1 MPSWRMLNNMRFT
14 PDLAKAPLAT
24 IRVGGSDQKRH
35 GIRKP
40 RRPSGGRS
48 CPSTGRSVAHPSA
61 EALGAKLHSRAFSAC
76 SCSSRPWAENQSDIR
91 RCDSG
96 VVRQPVCDA
105 SSADATLPRPGCP
118 TRQFWQHASG
128 RPGHERE
135 RCVLACDSPGTCL
148 PQTLAAEPQAATPRR
163 YQGPRGGAAARGLS
177 S

>member
-61 EALGAKLHSRAFSAC
+61 EVLGRSSIHELSLRALVVLARGPRTNPTFDDAIRELSG
-76 SCSSRPWAENQSDIR
+76 NQF
-91 RCDSG
+91 
-96 VVRQPVCDA
+96 
-105 SSADATLPRPGCP
+105 ATLRQRTPRPGCP

-128 RPGHERE
+128 RPGRERE
-135 RCVLACDSPGTCL
+135 RCVLACDSPGTWL